1 MESRRNEIQ
10 VGIIT
15 IVSLT
20 VLIVGMMWFKQ
31 VSVNRGVNMYLVD
44 FPTVEGLQVG
54 DRIQVRGI
62 RTGQVDG
69 YEILRDFV
77 RVSLSIDAEVRLAED
92 AVVTLG
98 TKGIVGEVVIEI
110 VPGLGPQ
117 VEEGHIFQGRTAASI
132 TQMTDAA
139 GTALAA
145 FESLTTKLDTLMGEI
160 LASGRIVE
168 TMAITHEAMGNMNAL
183 LAENREATAAV
194 MANLQSASE
203 DLKSLMDSGKIEHA
217 FEDASSA
224 AARADSLMISLDASA
239 RSLEA
244 IMAKIEDGDGTA
256 ARLINDPAL
265 YEQTNATM
273 TSLQRLL
280 DEMRRNPKKYFKLNV
295 F

>member
-1 MESRRNEIQ
+1 MESKRNEIQ
-10 VGIIT
+10 VGIVT

-31 VSVNRGVNMYLVD
+31 VAVNRGVTMYQVD

-62 RTGQVDG
+62 RAGQVDG
-69 YEILRDFV
+69 FDIIENHV
-77 RVSLSIDAEVRLAED
+77 RVRIIIDDRIALAD
-92 AVVTLG
+92 DSVVTLG

-110 VPGLGPQ
+110 VPGRGPA
-117 VEEGHIFQGRTAASI
+117 VAEGHIFQGRTAASI
-132 TQMTDAA
+132 TEMTDAA

-160 LASGRIVE
+160 LTSGRIVE
-168 TMAITHEAMGNMNAL
+168 TMSVTHTAVGNMNAL
-183 LAENREATAAV
+183 LEENREATAAV

-203 DLKSLMDSGKIEHA
+203 DLKSLMDSGKIEAA

-224 AARADSLMISLDASA
+224 AARADSLMIALDASA

-244 IMAKIEDGDGTA
+244 IMAKVDNGEGTA

-273 TSLQRLL
+273 VSLQRLL
-280 DEMRRNPKKYFKLNV
+280 DEMRRNPKKYFKLSA

>member
-244 IMAKIEDGDGTA
+244 IMAKIDAGDGTA

>member
-244 IMAKIEDGDGTA
+244 IMAKIDAGDGTA

-273 TSLQRLL
+273 ASLQRLL